1 MKLAI
6 VTTHPIQYNA
16 PWFRLLAQQDGI
28 SVKVFYTWEQSATS
42 AKYDPGFGKVIEWDL
57 PLLDGYEY
65 TFVKNVS
72 AEPGSHH
79 YKGII
84 NPSLNQEIE
93 DWGADAVLVF
103 GWPFNSHLK
112 CMKYFHGKIPVLF
125 RGDSTLLIEAG
136 GIKKILRRLWLKYI
150 YSFVDYALYVGAN
163 NKTYFRA
170 HGMKEREL
178 IFVPHAIDN
187 ERFSGNAAANELKAK
202 QWRQDLGI
210 ADDELTVVYAGKF
223 DTVKNPSF
231 LLEVAKVCKT
241 PGVRFI
247 LIGNGPLEADMKQSA
262 IDDRVIFL
270 DFQNQQKMPVV
281 YRLADVFVMSSVSE
295 TWGLGINEALVCGC
309 KIVTNNKVGC
319 ATDLVKDEDTGI
331 VIERGDVH
339 AAAGYINEQI
349 KLKAQGRFVKNIKE
363 SLLQTYSFATIVANI
378 SSLLKQLE
386 QGKK

>member
-1 MKLAI
+1 A
-6 VTTHPIQYNA
+6 
-16 PWFRLLAQQDGI
+16 FLL
-28 SVKVFYTWEQSATS
+28 F
-42 AKYDPGFGKVIEWDL
+42 FL
-57 PLLDGYEY
+57 
-65 TFVKNVS
+65 
-72 AEPGSHH
+72 
-79 YKGII
+79 
-84 NPSLNQEIE
+84 
-93 DWGADAVLVF
+93 
-103 GWPFNSHLK
+103 PFNSHLK
-112 CMKYFHGKIPVLF
+112 CMKYFHGKIPLLF
-125 RGDSTLLIEAG
+125 RGDSTLLNEAG